1 MDEAPILKSAEEVAV
16 HAGHKI
22 LMAVDDNRVLIAS
35 DPQGI
40 LCQQLNLHIFIL

>member
-16 HAGHKI
+16 HAGHEI
-22 LMAVDDNRVLIAS
+22 LMAVDDYRVSIVD

-40 LCQQLNLHIFIL
+40 LCQQLRS